1 MPVDPTESP
10 RAYTP
15 EEVQVMLLGQIRGFA
30 RYWANLPNKTPQERC
45 DGLAF
50 SILNIFDG
58 STELPAM
65 NISLSPHPDDQEY
78 HRENGENWYE
88 PGQVINDCVLHEPYY
103 KVQA

>member
-1 MPVDPTESP
+1 MPTESP

-15 EEVQVMLLGQIRGFA
+15 EEVRAKLLGYTREIA

-58 STELPAM
+58 IVDELPAM
-65 NISLSPHPDDQEY
+65 NITLSPHPDDQEY
-78 HRENGENWYE
+78 HRGNGENWYE
-88 PGQVINDCVLHEPYY
+88 PGQVVNDCMLHELYY
-103 KVQA
+103 KVKA